1 MSYSLDFG
9 DGTTPVTGTD
19 ITKPILHTYT
29 TAGGFTATLTV
40 TDNRG
45 ALGKDSVVIT
55 VKLANRPPV
64 ADSQS
69 VATEEDTP
77 LTVILTGSDPDGD
90 PLTFNIITP
99 PTNGSLSS
107 VLQLSPTSA
116 QVTYNPNANFY
127 GSDSFSFQVNDGA
140 LDSSP
145 ATVSISITPVND
157 APIAAISSP
166 ANNSTFTQ
174 GQAITFQGSAND
186 VEDGSLTG
194 ASLVWTS
201 SIDGQIGTGE
211 SFTRNDLSIGTHTIT
226 LVATDSQG
234 AQGTDSVTI
243 IVNPPLARTWYVD
256 DDFRDCPNADFN
268 KIQDAIDA
276 ASPGDT
282 VKVCPGTYKESLVI
296 TKTLTLSGSGY
307 ERTTIQ
313 AGRGG
318 IRISRSFDKPPIEV
332 IVEGFKIMA
341 EISGIYIEYNVRPT
355 VRNNYIYGEGDGI
368 GLQGVEYA
376 VIENNES
383 VGGTYGMGIRI
394 EDSQAV
400 IRNNRHVGGGSAGIY
415 VGKYSGAVIEENGD
429 INGYWGFSIYI
440 HWTSQATIEKN
451 NIRSYYAEGIRVEG
465 EATIQ
470 GNSIF
475 KNGCGIYIF
484 GRAVILNNTFWDNKV
499 GIGLK
504 SGVATIQGNTIS
516 KSWSSAIGAASDSQA
531 IIQGNTISEN
541 GGYAIGVVDYSQVT
555 ILENQISGND
565 GGGIFISGSAQVTI
579 EGNAIID
586 NGKLLRYG
594 YHGYGVMLNQR
605 PCVDTDRL
613 FEGVIRGKKNTI
625 SGNQPGNVCP
635 AELAF
640 LMTEAGG
647 CYGPKY

>member
-1 MSYSLDFG
+1 M
-9 DGTTPVTGTD
+9 
-19 ITKPILHTYT
+19 
-29 TAGGFTATLTV
+29 
-40 TDNRG
+40 
-45 ALGKDSVVIT
+45 
-55 VKLANRPPV
+55 
-64 ADSQS
+64 
-69 VATEEDTP
+69 
-77 LTVILTGSDPDGD
+77 
-90 PLTFNIITP
+90 II
-99 PTNGSLSS
+99 
-107 VLQLSPTSA
+107 
-116 QVTYNPNANFY
+116 
-127 GSDSFSFQVNDGA
+127 
-140 LDSSP
+140 
-145 ATVSISITPVND
+145 I
-157 APIAAISSP
+157 
-166 ANNSTFTQ
+166 
-174 GQAITFQGSAND
+174 
-186 VEDGSLTG
+186 
-194 ASLVWTS
+194 
-201 SIDGQIGTGE
+201 
-211 SFTRNDLSIGTHTIT
+211 
-226 LVATDSQG
+226 
-234 AQGTDSVTI
+234 
-243 IVNPPLARTWYVD
+243 NPPLARTWYVD

-268 KIQDAIDA
+268 RIQDAIDA

-313 AGRGG
+313 VGREGMK
-318 IRISRSFDKPPIEV
+318 ISGSFDKPPIEV

-341 EISGIYIEYNVRPT
+341 EIVGIYIGYNVRPT
-355 VRNNYIYGEGDGI
+355 VRNNYIYGEGGGI
-368 GLQGVEYA
+368 HLRGVEYA
-376 VIENNES
+376 VIENNYS
-383 VGGTYGMGIRI
+383 VGGSFNTGIEI
-394 EDSQAV
+394 EYSQVV
-400 IRNNRHVGGGSAGIY
+400 IRNNRFIGGTGAIW
-415 VGKYSGAVIEENGD
+415 VGKYSRAVIEENGD
-429 INGYWGFSIYI
+429 IHGYWGTSSIYI

-451 NIRSYYAEGIRVEG
+451 NIRSYYEVGIWVERGG

-475 KNGCGIYIF
+475 YNGCGIRIF

-499 GIGLK
+499 GIGLE

-516 KSWSSAIGAASDSQA
+516 KSWSSAIGATGYCQA

-541 GGYAIGVVDYSQVT
+541 GGYAIGVGDYSQVT

-635 AELAF
+635 AELEF

-647 CYGPKY
+647 CYGPKC